1 MTKVAKR
8 FQKGQTVFYASTNF
22 GSVAKGQ
29 IEDRIVYVQLGAV
42 IARTVDACGAKQ
54 MSFFDRGADGIF
66 GRTDFATH
74 PAYFNTQEEA
84 FAYLR
89 DSQNVD
95 VIARDVYADDR
106 SSFAALADGSLVI
119 LAK

>member
-1 MTKVAKR
+1 MAKTAKR
-8 FQKGQTVFYASTNF
+8 FAKGQTVFMACTNF
-22 GSVAKGQ
+22 SSVAKGE
-29 IEDRIVYVQLGAV
+29 IDGAIVYVQLGAV

-89 DSQNVD
+89 TSKNVD

-106 SSFAALADGSLVI
+106 SSFKALADGSLI
-119 LAK
+119 IIAK